1 MQIILLDFCF
11 RKQYNK
17 KASKL
22 HPFAIVGTP
31 SEEEVKEKC
40 DKLIES
46 LEKLN
51 QNQVSKVN
59 WTAKSDRSFRKKDFV
74 VQRTG
79 ASASALSVKRLEH
92 EINLQALNYEKKN
105 WEMKLV
111 QRTLLRQKLE
121 KQLVIKGLKYE
132 EAKIELEILKK
143 RYSID
148 NDNSSN

>member
-1 MQIILLDFCF
+1 MKNNFNFF

-31 SEEEVKEKC
+31 SEEQVKEKC

-59 WTAKSDRSFRKKDFV
+59 WTIDRSFRKKDFV

-79 ASASALSVKRLEH
+79 ASASALSVKRLE
-92 EINLQALNYEKKN
+92 LSGK
-105 WEMKLV
+105 
-111 QRTLLRQKLE
+111 TLCSSCFHFKDF
-121 KQLVIKGLKYE
+121 LK
-132 EAKIELEILKK
+132 AF
-143 RYSID
+143 
-148 NDNSSN
+148 N

>member
-1 MQIILLDFCF
+1 MRVPPFSQNLSNNNNNRVSQEDFLSFKISIYGSGPVYSYC
-11 RKQYNK
+11 
-17 KASKL
+17 
-22 HPFAIVGTP
+22 P
-31 SEEEVKEKC
+31 EKC

-59 WTAKSDRSFRKKDFV
+59 WTIDRSFRKKDFV

-92 EINLQALNYEKKN
+92 EINLQALNNDKKK
-105 WEMKLV
+105 WELKVV

-132 EAKIELEILKK
+132 EAKIELEVLKK
-143 RYSID
+143 QFSD
-148 NDNSSN
+148 NT

>member
-1 MQIILLDFCF
+1 MKNNFNFF

-31 SEEEVKEKC
+31 SEEQVKEKC

-59 WTAKSDRSFRKKDFV
+59 WTIDRSFRKKDFV

-92 EINLQALNYEKKN
+92 EINLQALNNDKKK
-105 WEMKLV
+105 WELKVV

-132 EAKIELEILKK
+132 EAKIELDILKK
-143 RYSID
+143 RFS
-148 NDNSSN
+148 NSSSSNQNDSI